1 MWLKVCENVRVSN
14 SLDPD
19 ETGRSVTSR
28 WQGSQP
34 DDACLQA
41 AWLFWLRSLSSTVV
55 VSRVHVLV
63 SIRPPYIFMYT
74 YSVLAMNIVYVYA
87 NKRLN

>member
-1 MWLKVCENVRVSN
+1 MWLKVCEKVRVSN

-19 ETGRSVTSR
+19 ETGKSVTSR

-41 AWLFWLRSLSSTVV
+41 AWLFWLRSLSSTDV
-55 VSRVHVLV
+55 VSRK
-63 SIRPPYIFMYT
+63 
-74 YSVLAMNIVYVYA
+74 AMEVEMIIMSSASAFIQVKNKTVIA
-87 NKRLN
+87 NWLKLQN